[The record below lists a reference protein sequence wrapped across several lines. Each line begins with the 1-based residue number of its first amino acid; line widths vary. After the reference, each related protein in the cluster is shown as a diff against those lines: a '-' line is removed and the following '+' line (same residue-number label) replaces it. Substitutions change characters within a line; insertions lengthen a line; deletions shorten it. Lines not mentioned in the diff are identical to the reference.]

1 MKNKKRI
8 LTAAQKMRKVLKEQ
22 RHNKIHEA
30 GVVKYYTDKY
40 QKAYSK
46 LLDLLL
52 D

>member
-1 MKNKKRI
+1 MSYKKQI
-8 LTAAQKMRKVLKEQ
+8 LNAAQKMRKVLKEQ
-22 RHNKIHEA
+22 RKNKIHEA

-40 QKAYSK
+40 QQAYRE